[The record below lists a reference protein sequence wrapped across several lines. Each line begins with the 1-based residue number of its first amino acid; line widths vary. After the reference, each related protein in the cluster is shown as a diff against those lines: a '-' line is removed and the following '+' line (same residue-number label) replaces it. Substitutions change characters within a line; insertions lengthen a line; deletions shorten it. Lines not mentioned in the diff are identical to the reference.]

1 MKQIFTLLFIAL
13 LTLCLS
19 SFLPAQETKSK
30 RPKVGV
36 VLSGGGAKGFAHIG
50 ALKVLSEA
58 GVPIDYIGGTS
69 MGGIMGGLYALGYSA
84 DSLEKL
90 VLKQDWVAVLSDD
103 IPRPSLSMKEKEQE
117 EKYFFSLPMSERKI
131 HIPLGLVSGQAVF
144 NILSYYG
151 SPGYQYKSFD
161 DFPIPFFCIAADME
175 TGESAILN
183 EPPLPAAMRATMA
196 IPTVFSPVDLNNRL
210 LVDGGLLNNFP
221 VQEVVD
227 MGADIIIGI
236 DVQGKLYTKKE
247 LNSFLKILDQ
257 SSNFL
262 RMPLY
267 EKALS
272 LTDIYIKPDLAG
284 YGVSSF
290 NDADTIIKLGEI
302 AAREM
307 MPELLALVNKL
318 KEYDDFESPPE
329 RNAQPLDN
337 VLIRDVKITGLK
349 KVPEEFITR
358 HLKKS
363 FPAEIGMEEII
374 SSVDKLYATKGFY
387 SIFYHLEPMDKGGY
401 RLHLDF
407 HEKQGAD
414 LRVGINYNTDLR
426 AAFFLNLTARNFLI
440 PSDRLSLSL
449 DIGDNSG
456 FEADYFI
463 DRGWKPGP
471 GLTLKAFTL
480 DVPVFDGNVKTASFS
495 FSSVTTQLYA
505 QSNIHNFS
513 VLGVGAEIEYS
524 SLKSNVFEIDV
535 DNVNDFNF
543 NLVAYFKLD
552 NLDRKVFPTTGSKL
566 DADFKFVTNVR
577 DSLGVKADPL
587 VFATATYLHAVPLR
601 PKLTLIPQ
609 FYGGS
614 LISHGREILPKYQ
627 TFMGGLTDKYGYGLF
642 QFVGLEFM
650 QITDLNTAIGRVD
663 LQYEVLKNVFATVKY
678 NIGFRSE
685 DLTGLFTQ
693 YSAVNGIGLSV
704 GYKTPIGPLEISVMN
719 SDYSGKWIT
728 YFNFGYMF

>member
-1 MKQIFTLLFIAL
+1 MRKPFTLLLFAL
-13 LTLCLS
+13 SVAIFSSTLL
-19 SFLPAQETKSK
+19 AQNGKQH
-30 RPKVGV
+30 RPKIGV

-50 ALKVLSEA
+50 ALKVLAEA

-69 MGGIMGGLYALGYSA
+69 MGGIMGGLYALGYSP

-103 IPRPSLSMKEKEQE
+103 ISRRRLSMKEKEQE

-131 HIPLGLVSGQAVF
+131 QIPLGLVSGQAVF
-144 NILSYYG
+144 DILSFYG

-161 DFPIPFFCIAADME
+161 DFPIPFLCIAADME
-175 TGESAILN
+175 TGESVILK

-196 IPTVFSPVDLNNRL
+196 IPTVFSPMELNDRL

-221 VQEVVD
+221 VQEVID

-236 DVQGKLYTKKE
+236 DVQGKLLTKKE

-257 SSNFL
+257 SSSFL

-267 EKALS
+267 EKALE
-272 LTDIYIKPDLAG
+272 LTDIYVKPNLEG

-290 NDADTIIKLGEI
+290 QEADTIIKLGEI

-307 MPELLALVNKL
+307 MPELLQLVEKL
-318 KEYDDFESPPE
+318 KEYDDFEAPVA
-329 RNAQPLDN
+329 RNVQPLDT
-337 VLIRDVKITGLK
+337 VFIRDVKISGLK

-363 FPAEIGMEEII
+363 FPSRVKLEDII
-374 SSVDKLYATKGFY
+374 NSVDKLYATKGFY
-387 SIFYHLEPMDKGGY
+387 SILYHLEPMEKEGY
-401 RLHLDF
+401 RLHLIF
-407 HEKQGAD
+407 QEKQGAD

-440 PSDRLSLSL
+440 PSGRMSISF

-471 GLTLKAFTL
+471 GFTLKGFTL
-480 DVPVFDGNVKTASFS
+480 DVPVFDGNIKTASFS
-495 FSSVTTQLYA
+495 FSSFTSRLYA
-505 QSNIHNFS
+505 QSNIRNFS
-513 VLGVGAEIEYS
+513 VIGVGAELEYTNT
-524 SLKSNVFEIDV
+524 KSNVFEFDM
-535 DNVNDFNF
+535 DNVQNFNF
-543 NLVAYFKLD
+543 NLVGYLKVD
-552 NLDRKVFPTTGSKL
+552 DLDRKSFPTSGSKL
-566 DADFKFVTNVR
+566 DADFKLITNVR

-587 VFATATYLHAVPLR
+587 LFATARYLHAVLLK

-609 FYGGS
+609 IYGGS
-614 LISHGREILPKYQ
+614 LISHGREIPSKYQ

-650 QITDLNTAIGRVD
+650 QITDLNTVIGRVD
-663 LQYEVLKNVFATVKY
+663 LQYEVFKNLFATAKY
-678 NIGFRSE
+678 NIGFRSD
-685 DLTGLFTQ
+685 DLTDLFSQ
-693 YSAVNGIGLSV
+693 YSAVNGYGLSV
-704 GYKTPIGPLEISVMN
+704 GYKTPIGPVEISLMN
-719 SDYSGKWIT
+719 SDYSKNWIT